1 MLKNS
6 TKEVIL
12 FRREERFYNMKA
24 LQLFDGVHRLSADI
38 GPKDLFEGIWPIPS
52 GVSLN
57 SYTVKGDKVA
67 LIDLIKDWE
76 GSADSVTSQMQS
88 AGIELKDVDYLI
100 LNHLEPDHTGW
111 LNDFCEI
118 NRKVQ
123 IFATKKGID
132 MVKPFY
138 HGAVDNLHVI
148 TDGETLDLGKGKV
161 LTFFETPNVHWPETM
176 MTYESSSKTLFSCD
190 AFGAFGKVGENAFDD
205 QLTSEDMEAYEYE
218 ALRYYSNIVSTFSP
232 FVQRAIAKLEGLEVS
247 IIAPSHGII
256 WRKNP
261 THIIEMYQRFAS
273 YGNGQSAEKE
283 ITLIWSS
290 MYGNTEQLLE
300 PIMRAAKEEGVL
312 LHVHQVPQEHS
323 SFVLASAWRSAGII
337 VGTPTYE
344 YKMFPPMFAVL
355 DILDR
360 SHVRGRRGFRFGSFG
375 WSGGA
380 QKQFD
385 PFAESLKWECMDP
398 IEFKGAPSEEDKQQA
413 YNQTKELAQ
422 YIKGL

>member
-1 MLKNS
+1 
-6 TKEVIL
+6 
-12 FRREERFYNMKA
+12 MKA
-24 LQLFDGVHRLSADI
+24 LQLFEGVHRVSADI
-38 GPKDLFEGIWPIPS
+38 GPKDLFEGIWPIPH

-67 LIDLIKDWE
+67 LIDLVKDWE
-76 GSADSVTSQMQS
+76 GSANSVTNQMKD
-88 AGIELKDVDYLI
+88 AGIELNEVDYLI

-111 LNDFCEI
+111 LNEFCQV
-118 NRKVQ
+118 NTKVQ

-138 HGAVDNLHVI
+138 HGAVDNLHSI

-190 AFGAFGKVGENAFDD
+190 AFGAFGKVGDKAFDD
-205 QLTSEDMEAYEYE
+205 QLTEDDMIHYEYE

-232 FVQRAIAKLEGLEVS
+232 FVQRAIAKLAGVPVD

-261 THIIEMYQRFAS
+261 ARIIEMYQRFAS
-273 YGNGQSAEKE
+273 YGDGKSAEKE
-283 ITLIWSS
+283 VTLIWSS

-300 PIMRAAKEEGVL
+300 PIQRALQEEGIP

-355 DILDR
+355 DVLDR

-398 IEFKGAPSEEDKQQA
+398 IEFKGAPSDEDKQRAYDQA
-413 YNQTKELAQ
+413 KELAQ